1 MIGDRIDAYHF
12 HESSWEDYD
21 ELRSAFEWEVP
32 ERFNMATYTCDRWAD
47 DKGRVAV
54 FEEQYGQAD
63 TYTFWELQNA
73 TNRLANYL
81 RAEGIERGDRIGV
94 NTPQR
99 IETVVSHIACW
110 KLGAVSIPLST
121 LFGPDALS
129 YRLADAE
136 AKAAIVDESNL
147 DDFRNARDDVPTEL
161 SVLTVGDVEPRG
173 DEANFWRAIQ
183 AEPRTFDVVE
193 TDAEEDATVIY
204 TSGTTGDPK
213 GVRHAHRML
222 LGHLPLFL
230 TTFCNMSIRNG
241 DVFWTPAEWAW
252 VASLFD
258 VLFPGLYY
266 GKPVVAHN
274 AGAFDADSA
283 FGVIERYGVTN
294 FFAPATGLRMM
305 MQTDDSGYDVE
316 SMRCIASGGEALGRD
331 IVGWAEDTF
340 DGAAV
345 HEGYG
350 QTEAN
355 LLVGDCTA
363 LFPFR
368 DGKMGR
374 AGVGHE
380 MAIVD
385 PETAEA
391 TVETGEVGEIAV
403 KYEGDPVCFKEYWN
417 KPEKTDAKVK
427 SGWLLTEDLGRVDE
441 DGYFEFESRKDDVI
455 ISAGY
460 RIGPTE
466 IEETLASHDAVRDS
480 AVIGVPDD
488 ERGEVPKA
496 FVVLANGRTGD
507 DDLRSELRQHVRDRL
522 AQYEYPREIEFVSEL
537 PKTTTG
543 KIRRT
548 SLREREGL
556 E

>member
-1 MIGDRIDAYHF
+1 MIGDRLETYRF
-12 HESSWEDYD
+12 HETSWESYD

-32 ERFNMATYTCDRWAD
+32 ERFNMANYVCDRWAD
-47 DKGRVAV
+47 EKGRVAV
-54 FEEQYGQAD
+54 FEEQYGERD
-63 TYTFWELQNA
+63 TYTYWQLRNA

-81 RAEGIERGDRIGV
+81 RGEGIERGDRVGI
-94 NTPQR
+94 NAPQR
-99 IETVVSHIACW
+99 VETLLAHIACW

-121 LFGPDALS
+121 LFGPDAIS
-129 YRLADAE
+129 YRLSDADAV
-136 AKAAIVDESNL
+136 AAVVDESNVE
-147 DDFRNARDDVPTEL
+147 DFREAREDVDRDL
-161 SVLTVGDVEPRG
+161 SVLTVGDVAPRTG
-173 DEANFWRAIQ
+173 EAEFWTAIEN
-183 AEPRTFDVVE
+183 EPRTFEVVE
-193 TDAEEDATVIY
+193 TDAEEDAVVIY

-213 GVRHAHRML
+213 GVRHAHRAL

-230 TTFCNMSIRNG
+230 TTFCNMSVRTE

-258 VLFPGLYY
+258 VVFSGLYY
-266 GKPVVAHN
+266 GQPIVAHN
-274 AGAFDADSA
+274 AGPFDAEAA
-283 FGVIERYGVTN
+283 FGVLERYGVTN
-294 FFAPATGLRMM
+294 LFAPATALRMM
-305 MQTDDSGYDVE
+305 TQTDASAYDVGA
-316 SMRCIASGGEALGRD
+316 MRCITSGGESLGGN
-331 IVGWAEDTF
+331 VVEWAENVF

-368 DGKMGR
+368 DGTMGR

-380 MAIVD
+380 ITIVD
-385 PETAEA
+385 PDTAEP
-391 TVETGEVGEIAV
+391 TVDTGEVGEIAV
-403 KYEGDPVCFKEYWN
+403 RYENDPVCFKEYWN
-417 KPEKTDAKVK
+417 QPEKTDRKVQN
-427 SGWLLTEDLGRVDE
+427 GWLLTEDLGRMDE
-441 DGYFEFESRKDDVI
+441 DGYVAFESRKDDVI

-466 IEETLASHDAVRDS
+466 IEEALTGHPAVVDS

-496 FVVLANGRTGD
+496 FVVLAAGRTGE
-507 DDLRSELRQHVRDRL
+507 DDLREELKGHVRGRL
-522 AQYEYPREIEFVSEL
+522 AQYEYPRGIEFVEEL
-537 PKTTTG
+537 PKTTSG
-543 KIRRT
+543 KVRRT
-548 SLREREGL
+548 SLREREGI